1 MAADKKTIMVIG
13 GKETFLIRSLLNK
26 LEEAKIG
33 AFFVPA
39 EVNSISAQFEK
50 ADLFTYYLDKGE
62 KPGKDVCIYLNDM
75 MSETNKRI
83 ILIGDQDDVDNMKK
97 TIDNDYVAES
107 FFRPLD
113 IAKYI
118 ERVRIS
124 FSADGGGV
132 GGMKSILIIDDDPTY
147 MGVIRNWLRQY
158 FKVAMV
164 TSGAQALT
172 WLAKNHA
179 DLILLDYEMP
189 VVSGPQ
195 VLEMLRSEPNFQKI
209 PVFFLTGKSD
219 KQSVMKVV
227 ALKPQ
232 NYLLKTIT
240 KDELLAELGK
250 FFDMIL

>member
-1 MAADKKTIMVIG
+1 MAMEKSTVMITG
-13 GKETFLIRSLLNK
+13 GKETFLIRSLVKK
-26 LEEAKIG
+26 LEEAKMNC
-33 AFFVPA
+33 FFTPA
-39 EVNSISAQFEK
+39 EVNSLSADYER
-50 ADLFTYYLDKGE
+50 ADIITYYMDRGE
-62 KPGKDVCIYLNDM
+62 KPGADVMIYLNDKL
-75 MSETNKRI
+75 SETNKRI
-83 ILIGDQDDVDNMKK
+83 IIIGEPDDVLYMKK
-97 TIDNDYVAES
+97 SISSDNIAEV
-107 FFRPLD
+107 FHRPLD
-113 IAKYI
+113 IEKYI
-118 ERVRIS
+118 ERLNIS
-124 FSADGGGV
+124 FSADSGGY

-147 MGVIRNWLRQY
+147 MGVIRGWLKQY
-158 FKVAMV
+158 FKVSMV

-195 VLEMLRSEPNFQKI
+195 VLEMLRSEPNFMNI

-219 KQSVMKVV
+219 KESVMKVV

-240 KDELLAELGK
+240 QDELLCELGK